1 MSAEP
6 LVGRRPPTSSLGRLA
21 YPPRSRWVEVFRR
34 FEDFA
39 FAQEPS
45 VHVFRNLDDLA
56 PLMREADLVV
66 SAAGIT
72 LYEPCAV
79 GVPTFAVLVVD
90 SLLANARG
98 FAERACGA
106 AITHL
111 KWTDEELAEALKSM
125 RSADVRQKYVHAMR
139 RTVPRDDAELIVQL
153 LLAW

>member
-1 MSAEP
+1 M
-6 LVGRRPPTSSLGRLA
+6 
-21 YPPRSRWVEVFRR
+21 FRR

-79 GVPTFAVLVVD
+79 GVPTFAVPIVD
-90 SLLANARG
+90 NQLANACGFDKRG
-98 FAERACGA
+98 WNERTKG
-106 AITHL
+106 
-111 KWTDEELAEALKSM
+111 W
-125 RSADVRQKYVHAMR
+125 RRQ
-139 RTVPRDDAELIVQL
+139 
-153 LLAW
+153 